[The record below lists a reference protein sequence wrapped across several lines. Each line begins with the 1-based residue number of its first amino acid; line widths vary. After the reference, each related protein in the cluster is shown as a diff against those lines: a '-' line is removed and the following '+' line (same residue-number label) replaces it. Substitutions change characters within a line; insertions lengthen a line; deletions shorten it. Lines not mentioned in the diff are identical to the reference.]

1 MVRQTYDAVEAK
13 GAYMAQEL
21 SGKIA
26 VVTGGGRGIG
36 YAVAQRLLEEGAKVA
51 FCALRQKSV
60 DDAVAS
66 LSELGEVVGVVADI
80 SVLNDVRNFFDV
92 VKARF
97 GGADVLVNNAAIR
110 TYQAVADLSPADW
123 DRMLA
128 VNLTGAFYCSH
139 EILPMLKQRGG
150 GDVINISSLSSTSPF
165 AGGAGYNASKAGLNG
180 LSDATMLDHRYDTVR
195 VSCVLPGS
203 TRTDFNADSEGGNRD
218 GDEWK
223 VAPEDIAEVVATLLK
238 MPRRTTI
245 SRVDVKPSRPPRKGS

>member
-1 MVRQTYDAVEAK
+1 
-13 GAYMAQEL
+13 MAQENL

-26 VVTGGGRGIG
+26 VITGGGRGIG

-51 FCALRQKSV
+51 FCALRQNSV
-60 DDAVAS
+60 DAALAS
-66 LSELGEVVGVVADI
+66 LSEFGDVVGVVADV
-80 SVLNDVRNFFDV
+80 SNLNDVRHFFDV
-92 VKARF
+92 VRDRF
-97 GGADVLVNNAAIR
+97 GGADILVNNVGIR
-110 TYQAVADLSPADW
+110 TYQAVADLNPADW

-150 GDVINISSLSSTSPF
+150 GDVINVSSLSSTSPF

-180 LSDATMLDHRYDTVR
+180 LSEATMLDHRYDGVR
-195 VSCVLPGS
+195 VTSVMPGS
-203 TRTDFNADSEGGNRD
+203 TRTDFNADLSASSTRD
-218 GDEWK
+218 QDEWK

-245 SRVDVKPSRPPRKGS
+245 SRVDVKPSRPPRKTS